1 VSPSDERLEHL
12 IGRSTLAVAYFKSL
26 RPHQWLK
33 NLLVFLPMLAAHQ
46 LTADTFVQS
55 FLAFE
60 IQS

>member
-1 VSPSDERLEHL
+1 
-12 IGRSTLAVAYFKSL
+12 LAVAYFKSL